1 MQGET
6 VRGFGCS
13 QNQNPRICSRDGFER
28 RFVWTV
34 KDGVVGRKYVTVD
47 GYQEQGVI
55 VSAGLEPGDK
65 VVVKGAAKVSTGMKV
80 NSVEQAF

>member
-1 MQGET
+1 M
-6 VRGFGCS
+6 
-13 QNQNPRICSRDGFER
+13 
-28 RFVWTV
+28 
-34 KDGVVGRKYVTVD
+34 TVD